1 LWGFRINWDR
11 LKRVELIKLHLNNLR
26 QPKEVPQFTKTGFKK
41 LKIPED
47 LYQVSLAVHLSRIL
61 IPIFIRVV
69 RKWRV
74 LFLSFEKVSD
84 ESKIV

>member
-1 LWGFRINWDR
+1 LWGFRINWFDPEDGWDR

-47 LYQVSLAVHLSRIL
+47 LYQVSLANQAK
-61 IPIFIRVV
+61 F
-69 RKWRV
+69 
-74 LFLSFEKVSD
+74 
-84 ESKIV
+84 